1 MTDDAKPGNLA
12 EAFDKLQ
19 KLAEEK
25 PVANLSATERRAR
38 TVSRLAAVQALY
50 QMEMTGAGVEAV
62 IREFSDHRFD
72 RDIEG
77 ELLAQAD
84 EAFFADLIR
93 GAVGEQAEIDK
104 AITSRLATNWKL
116 ERLDATAR
124 AILRAGAW
132 ELMRRPDVPLEV
144 AIDEYVEIAKSFFEG
159 PEPGFINGALD
170 GIAKDARRS

>member
-1 MTDDAKPGNLA
+1 MSKEPKPASLT
-12 EAFDKLQ
+12 EAFEKLEQ
-19 KLAEEK
+19 LTQQK
-25 PVANLSATERRAR
+25 PVPNLSAKQRRAR

-84 EAFFADLIR
+84 EEFFADLIR
-93 GAVGEQAEIDK
+93 GAVGEQAQIDK
-104 AITSRLATNWKL
+104 AVTARLASNWKL
-116 ERLDATAR
+116 DRLDATAR

-132 ELMRRPDVPLEV
+132 ELLRRPDVPLEV

-170 GIAKDARRS
+170 GIAKDAKRS